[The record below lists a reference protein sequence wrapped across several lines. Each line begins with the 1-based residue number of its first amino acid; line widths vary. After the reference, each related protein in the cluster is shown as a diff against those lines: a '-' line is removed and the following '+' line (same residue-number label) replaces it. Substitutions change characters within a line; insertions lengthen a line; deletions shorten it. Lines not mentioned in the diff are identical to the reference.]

1 MITVSYAN
9 KLHDILIEDFG
20 GSKGIR
26 DLGGLQA
33 ALARPYATF
42 DQQDLYSTPIDKAA
56 ALFESLIINHPFVD
70 GNKRIAFALMRLM
83 LRKNGLDIRADEEML
98 YNVVIAASM
107 GEMKFE
113 EIRVWL
119 QNISFPL
126 LTP

>member
-1 MITVSYAN
+1 MIS
-9 KLHDILIEDFG
+9 LSRILEVQKAF
-20 GSKGIR
+20 R

-42 DQQDLYSTPIDKAA
+42 DQQDLYPTPIDKAA

-83 LRKNGLDIRADEEML
+83 LRKNGFDIRAGEDAL
-98 YNVVIAASM
+98 YNMVIAASM

-113 EIRVWL
+113 EIKAWL

>member
-1 MITVSYAN
+1 MITVNFAN

-42 DQQDLYSTPIDKAA
+42 DQQDLYPTPIDKAA

-83 LRKNGLDIRADEEML
+83 LRKNGFDIGADEDAL
-98 YNVVIAASM
+98 YNMVIAASM
-107 GEMKFE
+107 GELKFE
-113 EIRVWL
+113 EIRAWL
-119 QNISFPL
+119 QNIAFPL
-126 LTP
+126 SKP